1 MATENITYTVHNGT
15 GKSTAK
21 HNDRSMYENGYPD
34 RYKNEYWQKYKDEE
48 NFKDNEL
55 RFYDEEIGSWFS
67 KKLKRD
73 AKKGKKPTAV
83 TMEEYYLKK
92 QPQEL
97 ILALGNKGNRISD
110 YDLNKEILIKM
121 KDKSIDK
128 ITEVGGEVLDY
139 CYHADEKGV
148 PHFQIRYAMR
158 DEKGQINVNG
168 CLRNSGK
175 YELPA
180 YEMKRQIEGLFD
192 EEKLEPAEKYYETP
206 VNKRNKKRV
215 ESGRKYFEELSSY
228 DYEDI
233 EEQFIEAGVEDPFVL
248 EKLKVICDDEVNER
262 SKDKA
267 YSDLAIIM
275 FEPDRNVTWNNFG
288 VKYINDLRDVNKEV
302 LREYEEKIKELEG
315 FGFQYEKITDEL
327 QNQHHMSVKEYER
340 YAEKTE
346 IKKKIREEKKKTKD
360 ELHNIK
366 SNENMIKIYDKE
378 IERLESDPAI
388 IDYKNKKKKYEDL
401 LKENEEVNEELYKIN
416 ENIDVVNDFIINT
429 RSEVMRKRL
438 ELSQLENEKESLK
451 DEDSKLNKSLDE
463 FIKFDEQNKDD
474 IKDKMMIVEAARG
487 NIENITNS
495 RKIYEET
502 ISSLAILSITSK
514 PVNTF
519 VNTLSKTAI
528 LKDKGETFQNILKDE
543 LNSDYKGL
551 IADDSKEYLKSIG
564 VRSELI
570 DDFTED
576 PDRFIKSLE
585 HQTQIY
591 SDKFEE
597 AYKEI
602 SKSKHKGYS
611 KREFN
616 RLMNEG
622 AELNNQ
628 LDENNEN
635 GINY

>member
-1 MATENITYTVHNGT
+1 MATENITLTVHNGT

-21 HNDRSMYENGYPD
+21 HNDRTMYENGYPD
-34 RYKNEYWQKYKDEE
+34 RYKNEYWQRYKDTE
-48 NFKDNEL
+48 NFKENEL

-97 ILALGNKGNRISD
+97 ILSLGNIDNRIND
-110 YDLNKEILIKM
+110 YDLNKEILINM
-121 KDKSIDK
+121 KDKSIEK
-128 ITEVGGEVLDY
+128 ITDVGGEVLDY

-158 DEKGQINVNG
+158 DDKGQINVNG

-175 YELPA
+175 YEMPA
-180 YEMKRQIEGLFD
+180 YEMKRQIERLFD
-192 EEKLEPAEKYYETP
+192 EEKLEPVEDYYETS
-206 VNKRNKKRV
+206 VNKRTKKRV

-228 DYEDI
+228 DYEDV
-233 EEQFIEAGVEDPFVL
+233 EDVFIENGVEDPFVF
-248 EKLKVICDDEVNER
+248 EKIKTICDDNINER

-267 YSDLAIIM
+267 YSDLSIIM
-275 FEPDRNVTWNNFG
+275 FEPDRNVTWNNLG
-288 VKYINDLRDVNKEV
+288 VKYIKDLREANKEV
-302 LREYEEKIKELEG
+302 LREYEDKIKELEG

-327 QNQHHMSVKEYER
+327 QNQHHMAVKNYER
-340 YAEKTE
+340 FAEKNK
-346 IKKKIREEKKKTKD
+346 IKKLIREQKKKTKD

-378 IERLESDPAI
+378 IERLERDPAI
-388 IDYKNKKKKYEDL
+388 IEYKNKKKKYEDL
-401 LKENEEVNEELYKIN
+401 LKENDEVNEELNKIN

-602 SKSKHKGYS
+602 NKSKHKGYS
-611 KREFN
+611 KHEFN

>member
-1 MATENITYTVHNGT
+1 MATENITLTVHNGT

-34 RYKNEYWQKYKDEE
+34 RYKNEYWQRYKDAE
-48 NFKDNEL
+48 NFKENEL

-67 KKLKRD
+67 RKLKND

-97 ILALGNKGNRISD
+97 ILSLGNIDNRISD

-121 KDKSIDK
+121 KDKSIEK
-128 ITEVGGEVLDY
+128 INDVGGEVLDY

-180 YEMKRQIEGLFD
+180 YEMKRQIEGLLD
-192 EEKLEPAEKYYETP
+192 EEKLEPVEDYYETA
-206 VNKRNKKRV
+206 VNKRTKKRV
-215 ESGRKYFEELSSY
+215 ESGRKYFEEISSY
-228 DYEDI
+228 NYEDV
-233 EEQFIEAGVEDPFVL
+233 EEVFIEHGVEDPFIL
-248 EKLKVICDDEVNER
+248 EKIKTICDDEVNEH

-267 YSDLAIIM
+267 YNDLSIIM

-288 VKYINDLRDVNKEV
+288 VKYIKDLREANKEV
-302 LREYEEKIKELEG
+302 LREYEERIKELEG

-327 QNQHHMSVKEYER
+327 QNKHHKSVKEYER
-340 YAEKTE
+340 FAEKN
-346 IKKKIREEKKKTKD
+346 KIMKQIRDQKKKTKD

-366 SNENMIKIYDKE
+366 SNENMINMYDSE
-378 IERLESDPAI
+378 IERLEKDPAI
-388 IDYKNKKKKYEDL
+388 IEYKNKKKEYEEL
-401 LKENEEVNEELYKIN
+401 LKENEEVNEELGNIN
-416 ENIDVVNDFIINT
+416 NNIDEVKGFILRT
-429 RSEVMRKRL
+429 QSEVMRKSL
-438 ELSQLENEKESLK
+438 ELEELENESESLK
-451 DEDSKLNKSLDE
+451 DENAKLNKSLDE
-463 FIKFDEQNKDD
+463 FIKYDDANKDE
-474 IKDKMMIVEAARG
+474 IRQKAMIVEAAG
-487 NIENITNS
+487 ENIQNIAES
-495 RKIYEET
+495 RKNYEET

-519 VNTLSKTAI
+519 VNTLSRTAI
-528 LKDKGETFQNILKDE
+528 LKDKGQTFQNILKDE
-543 LNSDYKGL
+543 LNSDYKSF
-551 IADDSKEYLKSIG
+551 ISDKSKKHLESIG

-570 DDFTED
+570 DDFNED
-576 PDRFIKSLE
+576 PERFISNLQNQAK
-585 HQTQIY
+585 IY
-591 SDKFEE
+591 SDKYDE
-597 AYKEI
+597 AYKEL
-602 SKSKHKGYS
+602 SKSKHKEYS
-611 KREFN
+611 KSKFN
-616 RLMNEG
+616 SFMNEG

-628 LDENNEN
+628 LDEKDNNDLD
-635 GINY
+635 Y

>member
-1 MATENITYTVHNGT
+1 MATGNITYTVHNGT

-34 RYKNEYWQKYKDEE
+34 RYKNEYWQKYEDAE
-48 NFKDNEL
+48 NFKENEL

-67 KKLKRD
+67 RKLKRD

-97 ILALGNKGNRISD
+97 ILALGNIDNRISD

-121 KDKSIDK
+121 KDKSIEK
-128 ITEVGGEVLDY
+128 ITDVGGEVLDY

-158 DEKGQINVNG
+158 DDKGQINVNG

-180 YEMKRQIEGLFD
+180 YEMKRQIEELFD
-192 EEKLEPAEKYYETP
+192 GASLEPVEDYYETP
-206 VNKRNKKRV
+206 VNKRTKKRV

-233 EEQFIEAGVEDPFVL
+233 EEQFIEVGVKDPFLL
-248 EKLKVICDDEVNER
+248 EKIKVICDDEVNDR

-267 YSDLAIIM
+267 YSDLSIIM

-288 VKYINDLRDVNKEV
+288 VKYINDLRESNKEV
-302 LREYEEKIKELEG
+302 LREYEDKIKELEG

-340 YAEKTE
+340 YAEETK
-346 IKKKIREEKKKTKD
+346 IKKQIREQKKKTKD

-366 SNENMIKIYDKE
+366 SNENMINIYDNE
-378 IERLESDPAI
+378 IERLEKDPI
-388 IDYKNKKKKYEDL
+388 VIEYKNKKKKYENL
-401 LKENEEVNEELYKIN
+401 LKENEEVNEELDNIN
-416 ENIDVVNDFIINT
+416 NNIDVVNDFIIQVQ
-429 RSEVMRKRL
+429 SEVMRKRL
-438 ELSQLENEKESLK
+438 ELEELESEKEILENEDAE
-451 DEDSKLNKSLDE
+451 LNKSLDE
-463 FIKFDEQNKDD
+463 FIKFDKNNKND
-474 IKDKMMIVEAARG
+474 IKQKMMIVDAARG
-487 NIENITNS
+487 NIQNIADS
-495 RKIYEET
+495 RKSYEET
-502 ISSLAILSITSK
+502 LSSLAILSIKSK
-514 PVNTF
+514 PVNNF

-528 LKDKGETFQNILKDE
+528 LKDQGQAFKNIIKNE
-543 LNSDYKGL
+543 LNSDHKGF
-551 IADDSKEYLKSIG
+551 ISDKSKEYLESIG
-564 VRSELI
+564 VRRELI

-591 SDKFEE
+591 SDKFDE

-611 KREFN
+611 KREVN
-616 RLMNEG
+616 RFMNEG

-628 LDENNEN
+628 LDEKDNN
-635 GINY
+635 GVGY